1 MSTPPSP
8 PSGPGYQWPPPSPP
22 PAWGPPPGYGRPAAL
37 NGFALA
43 SLLVGLLCLPPLGIV
58 FAVVAL
64 VQIARKGERGKALA
78 IVGLVVSVLMTGV
91 LGLAADRVGTAVR
104 DRFDGAGRY
113 GAADGELTPIEDL
126 RTGDCFN
133 VPGGHLM
140 TDRPRTY
147 AVDCAQD
154 HHAEVT
160 SAGSFDPGGLPGSDE
175 AQREADEQCWRAQ
188 DAYAMDTWALPEGAE
203 TFSYAPTRETWSTGD
218 RHLLCVIGTT
228 QHEQRG
234 SLRRDGG
241 VLTQEQMSFLKA
253 ANEVEFALSG
263 APEEDPGDALAE
275 HQAWARHVYGALG
288 EEVRLLERD
297 RGLPGLE
304 KAADAQLKE
313 LGAARTAWLR
323 ASQARTGTDFDRYWT
338 MAEDATRAKTE
349 QALRGAY
356 GLSTKIPWW
365 LEDEPEDPYG
375 GSGRGPSSEQA

>member
-1 MSTPPSP
+1 
-8 PSGPGYQWPPPSPP
+8 
-22 PAWGPPPGYGRPAAL
+22 
-37 NGFALA
+37 
-43 SLLVGLLCLPPLGIV
+43 
-58 FAVVAL
+58 
-64 VQIARKGERGKALA
+64 
-78 IVGLVVSVLMTGV
+78 
-91 LGLAADRVGTAVR
+91 
-104 DRFDGAGRY
+104 
-113 GAADGELTPIEDL
+113 
-126 RTGDCFN
+126 
-133 VPGGHLM
+133 
-140 TDRPRTY
+140 
-147 AVDCAQD
+147 
-154 HHAEVT
+154 
-160 SAGSFDPGGLPGSDE
+160 
-175 AQREADEQCWRAQ
+175 
-188 DAYAMDTWALPEGAE
+188 MDTWALPEGAE

-241 VLTQEQMSFLKA
+241 VLTQAQMSFLKA
-253 ANEVEFALSG
+253 ANEVEFALSR

-275 HQAWARHVYGALG
+275 HQAWARHVYGALS

-313 LGAARTAWLR
+313 LGAARTAWMR
-323 ASQARTGTDFDRYWT
+323 ASQARTGADFDRYWT

-365 LEDEPEDPYG
+365 LEEEPEDPYG